1 MLQFELSGCEDEK
14 KRRELEERGKEYD
27 EVS

>member
-14 KRRELEERGKEYD
+14 KRRELEERVKEYD